1 MYSISILK
9 TNKFI
14 EIDTNNIST
23 LLYSISS
30 LIRNRELDSKTKKD
44 IPHIAGFGQV
54 VWALILFINK
64 VGWNKLIVSNY
75 NMAFWQ
81 CVLAKF
87 KSNKPK
93 YNKIK
98 KMNTNNKDKK
108 TEISR
113 IPPSIL

>member
-54 VWALILFINK
+54 V
-64 VGWNKLIVSNY
+64 
-75 NMAFWQ
+75 
-81 CVLAKF
+81 
-87 KSNKPK
+87 
-93 YNKIK
+93 
-98 KMNTNNKDKK
+98 
-108 TEISR
+108 
-113 IPPSIL
+113 